1 MSSLGPYLTLA
12 RPAHWVKNGFVLVG
26 LFFGHGWSDAILVR
40 DALACFVGFCLV
52 SSAVY
57 AFNDVMDRDADRAHA
72 SKRDRPLASGAISTY
87 AAVIFAAVLALAGL
101 AVTGTVSLVAF
112 ALVLAYIVLNLAY
125 SMGLKHVVVLD
136 VCIIAAGFMLRILT
150 GTMGIGIEPSSWLI
164 FCGFMLTLLLGFAK
178 RRSELAELQKP
189 SEAMASPASGNGA
202 TPPEDPA
209 MPARIPSRKVL
220 STYSLPWLDGI
231 IAACAASL
239 ITAYALYT
247 LDSQTIIL
255 HGTDR
260 LILTLPIVAYGMG
273 RYLWTVYRQG
283 QGADPAAQL
292 WRDPQLSGSVACWL
306 LLTWWLIAR

>member
-1 MSSLGPYLTLA
+1 MNSIGAYLTLA

-57 AFNDVMDRDADRAHA
+57 AFNDLMDRDADRAHA
-72 SKRDRPLASGAISTY
+72 TKRERPLASGAIST
-87 AAVIFAAVLALAGL
+87 FAAAIFSAALALAGL
-101 AVTGTVSLVAF
+101 VLAGTVSLVAF
-112 ALVLAYIVLNLAY
+112 ALVLAYIVLNLGY
-125 SMGLKHVVVLD
+125 SLGLKHVVVLD

-150 GTMGIGIEPSSWLI
+150 GTLGISIEPSSWLI

-178 RRSELAELQKP
+178 RRSELAELQKGL
-189 SEAMASPASGNGA
+189 EVNAGPASA
-202 TPPEDPA
+202 TDVNPGGDSA
-209 MPARIPSRKVL
+209 TLVRIPARKVL

-239 ITAYALYT
+239 ITSYALYT
-247 LDSQTIIL
+247 LDSQTILL
-255 HGTDR
+255 HGTDQ
-260 LILTLPIVAYGMG
+260 LIWTLPIVAYGMG

-292 WRDPQLSGSVACWL
+292 WRDPQLSGAVACWL
-306 LLTWWLIAR
+306 LLTWWLIA